1 MKLGLFDKIK
11 NRWDDDS
18 MEIEYISGEQHFV
31 PKHEGGDEN
40 EFHDRVDKIF
50 SFHLSSEKKQKI
62 ANDILE
68 NSDVDKLYWI
78 QLMISCMLATL

>member
-18 MEIEYISGEQHFV
+18 MEVEYISGEQHFI
-31 PKHEGGDEN
+31 PKHESGDEN

-50 SFHLSSEKKQKI
+50 SFHLSPEKKQKI